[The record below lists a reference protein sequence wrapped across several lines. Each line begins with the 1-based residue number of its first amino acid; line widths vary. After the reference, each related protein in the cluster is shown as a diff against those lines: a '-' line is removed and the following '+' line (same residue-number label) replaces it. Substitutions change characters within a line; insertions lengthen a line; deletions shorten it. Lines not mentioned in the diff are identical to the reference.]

1 MKITD
6 FRDRTVYV
14 VGGSSGIGLETG
26 KLLSAEGAHV
36 AVFARNEERLEH
48 AVREIACCRLSDSQR
63 VVWHAVDVCEPDAVH
78 SAIGQAA
85 GGFGPPDTVIIC
97 AGRAIPHYFEDI
109 TYAMFDDTMKT
120 NLYGTWYV
128 VAAVLP
134 HMKERGGYLVTT
146 SSLAGFIGLFGYTDY
161 SASKFAVMGLS
172 EALRG
177 ELKRYGI
184 GVSVLCPPDTDTP
197 GFAEENKTKPPE
209 TSALSETV
217 KLMPAHE
224 VAKTLLKGMKRGK
237 PVIIPGLDGK
247 FTFLAKRLLPGL
259 VESVLNRTVRKVQ
272 REDRKP
278 G

>member
-1 MKITD
+1 MTIND
-6 FRDRTVYV
+6 FREKTVYL
-14 VGGSSGIGLETG
+14 VGGSAGIGVETG

-36 AVFARNEERLEH
+36 VVFARNEDRLEQ
-48 AVREIACCRLSDSQR
+48 AVEEMASCRLSDSQR
-63 VVWHAVDVCEPDAVH
+63 LIWRSMDVCDPEAVH
-78 SAIGQAA
+78 LAIDRAA
-85 GGFGPPDTVIIC
+85 AEFGPPDAVIIC

-120 NLYGTWYV
+120 NLYGTWNV
-128 VAAVLP
+128 VSAVLP

-161 SASKFAVMGLS
+161 SASKFAVMGFS
-172 EALRG
+172 EALRS
-177 ELKRYGI
+177 ELKRYDI

-209 TSALSETV
+209 TKALSETV
-217 KLMPAHE
+217 KVMTAHE
-224 VAKTLLKGMKRGK
+224 VAKALLKGMKRGK

-247 FTFLAKRLLPGL
+247 FTVLAKRLVPGL

-272 REDRKP
+272 RGNRRP